1 MKLILPI
8 LLLCLSFFASN
19 QAKAQFVLNVT
30 VNNTSSPTSCD
41 GSASLDSNNIIFT
54 TINWYLNGTLIQN
67 GGTSINNLCPG
78 SYMVNAMGGGL
89 TLASPFTIGSGTTNP
104 CAGLGVTLTS
114 TPASSQ
120 TTCDGSLSALVY
132 GGAAPYTYAWNIGG
146 TMTTSIVNNLCIGT
160 YAVTITDAM
169 GCSTTG
175 NGTVFYDTSTV
186 SPCLGFSP
194 VVTVTNVSAPGA
206 CDGAV
211 SITCPTCAPFWV
223 TWSQGSNTNS
233 ITNLC
238 EGTYMAIVNDANGCT
253 FSTSQFVT
261 YNGSGNIDSITV
273 VGTLATGANITG
285 TLTSGWIYNCDID
298 MTMLDT
304 AYMVSATFG
313 NNPANQDS
321 LYTVWYL
328 ADTTGAYT
336 YINYTYY
343 VPNAVGVYN
352 MVLSVY
358 CPIKSTPL
366 YYQFISQFDV
376 LTAAINTQQIAQL
389 GLYPNPSA
397 NNIHLT
403 GLSTEQ
409 NYSITNLSGQ
419 VLVQGKTQDQ
429 INITN
434 LPAGTY
440 LLQVN
445 QQVLRFV
452 KSAQ

>member
-1 MKLILPI
+1 MKLILPV

-41 GSASLDSNNIIFT
+41 GSASLDSNNINFA
-54 TINWYLNGTLIQN
+54 TINWYLNGTLLQN
-67 GGTSINNLCPG
+67 GGTTIYNLCPG
-78 SYMVNAMGGGL
+78 TYMVNATGGGITL
-89 TLASPFTIGSGTTNP
+89 TSPFTVGSGTVNP

-114 TPASSQ
+114 TPCSSQ
-120 TTCDGSLSALVY
+120 TTCDGSLSAMVY
-132 GGAAPYTYAWNIGG
+132 GGSAPYTYSWNVGG
-146 TMTTSIVNNLCIGT
+146 GMTTSIANNLCIGT
-160 YAVTITDAM
+160 YSVTVTDAM
-169 GCSTTG
+169 GCSTSQNG
-175 NGTVFYDTSTV
+175 NVFYDTSSV

-194 VVTVTNVSAPGA
+194 VVTVTDVSAPGA

-211 SITCPTCAPFWV
+211 SITCPTCAPFGV
-223 TWSQGSNTNS
+223 TWSQGSTTNS

-238 EGTYMAIVNDANGCT
+238 EGTYMAVVTDVNGCT

-261 YNGSGNIDSITV
+261 YNGNGNIDSITV

-285 TLTSGWIYNCDID
+285 TLTSSWVYNCDID

-336 YINYTYY
+336 YISYTYF
-343 VPNAVGVYN
+343 VPNAIGVYN

-366 YYQFISQFDV
+366 YFQFISQFDV
-376 LTAAINTQQIAQL
+376 LTAGVNTQQIAQL
-389 GLYPNPSA
+389 GLYPNPSV

-403 GLSTEQ
+403 GLSAEQ
-409 NYSITNLSGQ
+409 SYSITNLSGQ
-419 VLVQGKTQDQ
+419 VLAQGKTQDQ
-429 INITN
+429 INIAN